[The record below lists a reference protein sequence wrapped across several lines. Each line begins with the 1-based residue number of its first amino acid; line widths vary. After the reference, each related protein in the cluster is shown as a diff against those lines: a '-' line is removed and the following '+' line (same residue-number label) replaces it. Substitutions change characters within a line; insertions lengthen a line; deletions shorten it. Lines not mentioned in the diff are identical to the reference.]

1 MTTVCLVTDS
11 LVTTRT
17 QAKIAKAS
25 KTGYQIGFDC
35 GCTDLSSDVQEEWQT
50 SRICWSPQQSVISV
64 NRDL

>member
-1 MTTVCLVTDS
+1 MTTVCLVTNG

-17 QAKIAKAS
+17 QAKIAKGS

-50 SRICWSPQQSVISV
+50 SRIC
-64 NRDL
+64 